1 MLAGDDDRT
10 STADMATSREGA
22 AERPVA
28 EAHSGEGGTTAELR
42 EEPLVALSDLEA
54 FRERWEAIQTGFVD
68 EPRRAVTEAD
78 ELVAEVVQ
86 QLADT
91 FARERSRLEGQWDR
105 GDDVSTEELRRAL
118 QRYRSFFNRLLRT

>member
-1 MLAGDDDRT
+1 MLAGDDDRS
-10 STADMATSREGA
+10 STGDMATSREGA

-28 EAHSGEGGTTAELR
+28 ESHSGEGGTNAELR
-42 EEPLVALSDLEA
+42 EEPLVALSDLES

-68 EPRRAVTEAD
+68 EPRRAVTQAD

-91 FARERSRLEGQWDR
+91 FARERSRLEDQWDR
-105 GDDVSTEELRRAL
+105 GDDVSTEELRKAL

>member
-1 MLAGDDDRT
+1 MVAGDDDRL
-10 STADMATSREGA
+10 STADMATSRERA

-28 EAHSGEGGTTAELR
+28 ETHRGEGGTSAELR

-54 FRERWEAIQTGFVD
+54 FRERWEAIQAGFVD
-68 EPRRAVTEAD
+68 EPRRAVAQAD
-78 ELVAEVVQ
+78 ELVAEVMQ

-91 FARERSRLEGQWDR
+91 FARERSQLEGQWDR
-105 GDDVSTEELRRAL
+105 GDDVSTEELRMAL